1 MLKDKSEST
10 FVKLTGKTGEVI
22 RQITLVKFL
31 EERTA
36 YFVLSDLILQEEKL
50 LALQIDNITTLVMDK
65 KQILNDE
72 VSQLSLNKNQIEL
85 DLNSVEQIIKKS
97 AIDLPRI
104 DKEQWSDEEFAHF
117 RQRAEADTPK
127 EKSSVDVITDRLS
140 YLQANLIEL
149 KLSGKKVLANNAS
162 YNSDLA
168 LLKQGVRTKCLEDL
182 QTKNLKQIETSF
194 LVRQLSIE
202 SKLES
207 LMSDLNKKT
216 ILLAKFSD
224 ERNESRRFEN
234 QLKKS
239 SIAENL
245 FSRVNP
251 YNWGTRDS
259 AYVTLDI
266 NRVDK
271 SIQQIR
277 IDIIDKDNELRELI
291 AKHAQELIETK
302 DKSRAEVIAK
312 LTENISATTLELS
325 SYNQDIVVAQD
336 RIQKEQF
343 NYDNSLARYE
353 EILSDKSKLLLAK
366 HAIDFK
372 DNHQRLT
379 EQKSQIEKTFDTVNQ
394 SIKNLKNELDV
405 INEQL
410 ETGAAELTAEIN
422 TKISSLRGELEII
435 KLRLEKRADRIGI
448 SIVKSL
454 SDPNWVPIIQNASY
468 STHQDYITE
477 RLAQP
482 INNPSYSHATL
493 PISIQNRIKPSGK
506 NFLSKKD
513 KLLNALTKI
522 NFIDSPVINE
532 LEELKKIDSFSEL
545 VFGGDGERRKFYVT
559 CLDNLDDVSRVLLRP
574 MTTGPRMIKFFSENL
589 VPCLSCSIEFSKGVN
604 SLQYWDVV
612 LVPNSAPR
620 PFERILEL
628 ERRMGF
634 ESDIPV
640 THSIKELLSKAG
652 YDFPA
657 IRDQFRSRAD
667 DWVAYISWGKNQL
680 YKQAPIVYLGNGE
693 LNGTNWIGVGI
704 WTDRNSYNTFI
715 KKSAGDGDKF
725 PLSYEIGLLNNQ
737 SSNVSVNLKIGNE
750 VKEHNLP
757 TGLNIKTPIFMEIE
771 VSIRDRERKTFEFG
785 DEDIRVVYNL
795 SSLIGSLTQ
804 IKRQSDSL
812 EKVFGA
818 QDKTLKPHIYRQFGT
833 QLGDSPYL
841 SATFFNVTQAAI
853 PTNLIKVPDGAW
865 RNPNLNLDQKLAIQ
879 KMLSVPDIAY
889 IQGPPGTGKTSMI
902 AEACSHF
909 IRMGKRVLIASQT
922 NLAVDNALERL
933 KDDPEIRPIRI
944 RGQDNDDDLIDT
956 LENWYK
962 SAAVHTTKRV
972 LNPLTS
978 LRLQISKT
986 QRWLSTASSHLSIQR
1001 QTVKEVSEILLSK
1014 LQAQT
1019 ELEEAKLISQKINEC
1034 NADSK
1039 WWGHI
1044 IAVLDGT
1051 DWDPA
1056 IGKNVTQQSV
1066 FRLFEYAAD
1075 FHLPNLTVP
1084 KVGTS
1089 SEALQRHAQ
1098 RLIGHIKAES
1108 SIDSINVSKVTYEN
1122 FVSKILIESNC
1133 GQQTN
1138 EAIQYELHAIRVT
1151 EFKLKEISQYFDDAD
1166 SRLREV
1172 NEKINS
1178 ALNESPVIV
1187 QSNENLEVYLSDAI
1201 EKVEKHLNLLKQQQS
1216 DYEVFSPW
1224 ISLLQDWSDSITNA
1238 SERTLKKDEVW
1249 EHYNSSV
1256 NVAGI
1261 TCNLSNKTYENANLG
1276 RFDVVIIDE
1285 VSKATPLELL
1295 MPLQKSPCAIL
1306 VGDHRQL
1313 PPTFEFNSTDTKA
1326 SVNSPT
1332 PDENDDMLV
1341 DEADL
1346 LERYKQLVTASLFKD
1361 GFEEI
1366 HESSKESLLTQ
1377 YRMHP
1382 AIMSLVNRFYDNR
1395 LKCGLP
1401 LPVENEEIPKW
1412 AQREHG
1418 LTITSPLGVT
1428 YLKPDNHVLWL
1439 DSTKDS
1445 QGKDVYEHKSAQG
1458 VHNKLEVQL
1467 VTTVTKK
1474 ILEALT
1480 AAPEGKTISIITFYN
1495 EQKRLLKKEVADAIG
1510 IPQNM
1515 LHKKN
1520 IEIETVDRFQGKET
1534 DIVIVSMVRNP
1545 SFRLSQK
1552 SNPAKFERINV
1563 AFSRARDLLVI
1574 VGSDTTFGN
1583 FKVDIEPLDGGSSR
1597 KVNVYGQIIEQI
1609 RENGGFWRAS
1619 DVLGSVAQGDI
1630 QK

>member
-1 MLKDKSEST
+1 M
-10 FVKLTGKTGEVI
+10 
-22 RQITLVKFL
+22 

-36 YFVLSDLILQEEKL
+36 YFALNDLILQEEEL
-50 LALQIDNITTLVMDK
+50 LARQIENLNSLIKEK
-65 KQILNDE
+65 KQTLDDQI
-72 VSQLSLNKNQIEL
+72 SQLGLQKNQIQFDL
-85 DLNSVEQIIKKS
+85 DSIENLINTSTS
-97 AIDLPRI
+97 DLSRI
-104 DKEQWSDEEFAHF
+104 DMGLWSDEEITHC
-117 RQRAEADTPK
+117 QKLAEADTLQ
-127 EKSSVDVITDRLS
+127 EKCSVEVITNRLS
-140 YLQANLIEL
+140 DLQANLNEL
-149 KLSGKKVLANNAS
+149 QSSKERILASNAS
-162 YNSDLA
+162 YISDLA
-168 LLKQGVRTKCLEDL
+168 LLKQGIRTKGLEDL
-182 QTKNLKQIETSF
+182 ETKNLTQIAIPF
-194 LVRQLSIE
+194 LERKYAIE
-202 SKLES
+202 SELKSLKHKLE
-207 LMSDLNKKT
+207 KKT
-216 ILLAKFSD
+216 NLLAKLNN

-234 QLKKS
+234 KLRKS
-239 SIAENL
+239 SIASNVL
-245 FSRVNP
+245 SRVNP
-251 YNWGTRDS
+251 YNWRTRYAAD
-259 AYVTLDI
+259 VTLDI
-266 NRVDK
+266 NRVEK
-271 SIQQIR
+271 SIQQINT
-277 IDIIDKDNELRELI
+277 DILAKDNEVRLLI
-291 AKHAQELIETK
+291 AKYAQDQNETK
-302 DKSRAEVIAK
+302 DNSRTEVISN
-312 LTENISATTLELS
+312 LTENIKATTLELS
-325 SYNQDIVVAQD
+325 SYDQDIIVAQD

-353 EILSDKSKLLLAK
+353 EIFSDKTTLLLAK
-366 HAIDFK
+366 HAIEFK
-372 DNHQRLT
+372 ANHQRLT

-394 SIKNLKNELDV
+394 TIKDLKNELDV

-410 ETGAAELTAEIN
+410 ETEVAALTAEIN

-454 SDPNWVPIIQNASY
+454 SDPNWVPIIHNASY
-468 STHQDYITE
+468 LTHQDYITE

-513 KLLNALTKI
+513 NLLNALTKI

-628 ERRMGF
+628 ERLMGF

-667 DWVAYISWGKNQL
+667 DWVRYISWGKDQL
-680 YKQAPIVYLGNGE
+680 YKQAPKVYLGNGE

-757 TGLNIKTPIFMEIE
+757 AGLNKKNPIFMEIE
-771 VSIRDRERKTFEFG
+771 VSIRDRKTFEFG
-785 DEDIRVVYNL
+785 DEGVRVVYNL
-795 SSLIGSLTQ
+795 SSLRGSLTQ
-804 IKRQSDSL
+804 IERQSDSL
-812 EKVFGA
+812 ERVFGA
-818 QDKTLKPHIYRQFGT
+818 QDKTLKPHIYRQFGK

-841 SATFFNVTQAAI
+841 SATFFNVTQAAL
-853 PTNLIKVPDGAW
+853 PTNLIKVPDGVW
-865 RNPNLNLDQKLAIQ
+865 RNQNLNLDQKLAIQ

-909 IRMGKRVLIASQT
+909 VRMGKRVLIASQT

-962 SAAVHTTKRV
+962 SAAIHTTKHV
-972 LNPLTS
+972 LNPLAS
-978 LRLQISKT
+978 LCLQISKT

-1019 ELEEAKLISQKINEC
+1019 ELEDAKLISQKINEC

-1044 IAVLDGT
+1044 IEVLDGT

-1056 IGKNVTQQSV
+1056 IGTNVTQQSV

-1138 EAIQYELHAIRVT
+1138 EAIQYELDAVRVT

-1178 ALNESPVIV
+1178 ALNESPVFV
-1187 QSNENLEVYLSDAI
+1187 QSNEHLEVCLSDAI

-1238 SERTLKKDEVW
+1238 SEKTLKKDEVW

-1341 DEADL
+1341 DEAVL

-1545 SFRLSQK
+1545 SSRLSQK

-1619 DVLGSVAQGDI
+1619 DVLGSVAHGDT